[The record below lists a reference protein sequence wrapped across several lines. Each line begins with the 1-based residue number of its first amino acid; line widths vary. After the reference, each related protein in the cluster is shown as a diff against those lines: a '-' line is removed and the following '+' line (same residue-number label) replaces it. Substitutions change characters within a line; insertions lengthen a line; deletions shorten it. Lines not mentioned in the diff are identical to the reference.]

1 VCLSLVHPRHLV
13 SAVLMPSSLVIV
25 GTLFCALVIYLIFY
39 SRRRASDAPPAYP
52 SVLDS
57 NMCRLFTLLAHK
69 HELFDHFWSVT
80 KQLGWTWE
88 IALPRY
94 PTVYYVGHPEDVQHI
109 LERSDKVYVKGWVV
123 YEALYSLLGN
133 GIFTV
138 DREAW
143 RLQRKAAS
151 HLFKKR
157 LLMHASTVF
166 GDTAADLVSVF
177 RDAARRG
184 APVDVQQ
191 LFSRYTLQVFTTI
204 AFGIKVDML
213 TTQHPFAEA
222 FDGAV
227 VLLEDR
233 LSNPF
238 WKWLPWHR
246 YAMWRYVREV
256 DRFVYGVIDGK
267 IVGTESTNVGAEED
281 ILTRFRAMCEENSFS
296 ELGGRIALRDAV
308 INFLIAGRDTT
319 AQLLSWSLYMLALHP
334 EEQDVLLREVSSVL
348 GDDSL
353 PTVDS
358 SKLLV
363 RMRAFLDEVLRLYP
377 PVPLNILQCLQDDE
391 LPHTKV
397 RVPRGNNI
405 LWSSFVLGRDARIFP
420 EPLRF
425 DPTRHITEDG
435 KNRSVHPTFAF
446 KVGPRTCLGINFAY
460 LEVTIVLTTL
470 IRSFT
475 FLSDKEPIIQP
486 AVTLRAEHG
495 VLLVPREKGGT
506 AKK

>member
-1 VCLSLVHPRHLV
+1 
-13 SAVLMPSSLVIV
+13 M
-25 GTLFCALVIYLIFY
+25 F
-39 SRRRASDAPPAYP
+39 
-52 SVLDS
+52 DS
-57 NMCRLFTLLAHK
+57 NLARLLTLLKHK
-69 HELFDHFWSVT
+69 HDIFNHFCSVT
-80 KQLGWTWE
+80 KKLGWTWE

-94 PTVYYVGHPEDVQHI
+94 PTVYYVGHPKDVQHA
-109 LERSDKVYVKGWVV
+109 LDLADKVYVKGWVV
-123 YEALYSLLGN
+123 YEGLYTLLGN

-138 DREAW
+138 DHEAW

-157 LLMHASTVF
+157 LLVHASTVF
-166 GDTAADLVSVF
+166 VDTAADLVEVF
-177 RDAARRG
+177 RDAASRK
-184 APVDVQQ
+184 APLDVQQ

-233 LSNPF
+233 LTNPF

-246 YAMWRYVREV
+246 FAMWRYVREV

-267 IVGTESTNVGAEED
+267 ITGTESTNVGAEED
-281 ILTRFRAMCEENSFS
+281 ILSRFRALCEGTTFS

-319 AQLLSWSLYMLALHP
+319 AQLLSWSLYMLATHP
-334 EEQDVLLREVSSVL
+334 EEQEVLLREVSSVL
-348 GDDSL
+348 GDEAL
-353 PTVDS
+353 PTVDTTKS
-358 SKLLV
+358 LV

-377 PVPLNILQCLQDDE
+377 PVPLNILQCTQDDV
-391 LPHTKV
+391 LPHTGV
-397 RVPRGNNI
+397 RVPAGNNI
-405 LWSSFVLGRDARIFP
+405 LWSSFVLGRDDRIFDD
-420 EPLRF
+420 PLKF
-425 DPTRHITEDG
+425 DPTRHISEDG
-435 KNRSVHPTFAF
+435 KNLPVHPTFAF

-470 IRSFT
+470 LRSFSFVVDT
-475 FLSDKEPIIQP
+475 EPVIQP

-495 VLLVPREKGGT
+495 VMLMPKEKGGM
-506 AKK
+506 